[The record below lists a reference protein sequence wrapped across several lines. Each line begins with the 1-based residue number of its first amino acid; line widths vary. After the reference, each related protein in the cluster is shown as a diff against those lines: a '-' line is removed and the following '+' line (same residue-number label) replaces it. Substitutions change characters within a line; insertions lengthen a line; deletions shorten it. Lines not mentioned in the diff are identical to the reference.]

1 MWKQSTMLKAG
12 MLPRGTRSTL
22 LLPRGAFPTTT
33 TNTNNT
39 DETSYYSA
47 GNSLG
52 CLHYDKS
59 FFVHKISG

>member
-12 MLPRGTRSTL
+12 VLPRGSS
-22 LLPRGAFPTTT
+22 GAFPTTPR
-33 TNTNNT
+33 NTNNT
-39 DETSYYSA
+39 DESSYYSA

-52 CLHYDKS
+52 CLHYDKL